1 MELGLSYWDI
11 LLAEGIV
18 ILGSVVQG
26 SVGIGLGP
34 MAVPLLV
41 LLNPVFVPGPLL
53 LAAMLLTSLMFG
65 RERNSVDFEGF
76 KWAIAGRVLGTA
88 AGAFILSLI
97 PVEHLSLTF
106 AGMVILAVLINASG
120 IRFRI
125 AAWSLMTAGA
135 LSGFMGT
142 ISAIGGAPM
151 ALIYQDQGG
160 PKLRSTLS
168 AIFIVGTVLAVLALI
183 IIGKFAVRELLLAL
197 ILMPGIVIGFV
208 ISNYTKKILDRGYIK
223 ITVLT
228 VSAISALILIIR
240 YLSD

>member
-11 LLAEGIV
+11 FLAEGIV
-18 ILGSVVQG
+18 ILGSAVQG
-26 SVGIGLGP
+26 SIGIGLGP

-53 LAAMLLTSLMFG
+53 LAAMLLTILMFG
-65 RERNSVDFEGF
+65 RERSSVDLKGF

-88 AGAFILSLI
+88 AGAFVLSLI
-97 PVEHLSLTF
+97 PVDHLSLTF

-125 AAWSLMTAGA
+125 AAWSLMTAGT

-151 ALIYQDQGG
+151 ALIYQDQAG
-160 PKLRSTLS
+160 PRLRSTLS
-168 AIFIVGTVLAVLALI
+168 AIFIIGTVLAVVALI
-183 IIGKFAVRELLLAL
+183 IIGKFALRELLLAVM
-197 ILMPGIVIGFV
+197 LMPGIVIGFV

-223 ITVLT
+223 IAVLT